1 MRPLG
6 DIARAL
12 LQHAG
17 QPGTVRQ
24 VCERAQV
31 GYQVGAYTAS
41 RLLSAGLM
49 VADDDAPPP
58 PRAGRGRPPMV
69 VKAAPEPDDESVMQM
84 LQRAFVPRRPTAL
97 EWDAL

>member
-6 DIARAL
+6 DIARAM

-17 QPGTVRQ
+17 TPGTVRQ
-24 VCERAQV
+24 VCDRAQV

-41 RLLSAGLM
+41 RLLSAGLL
-49 VADDDAPPP
+49 VPDADAAVPQ
-58 PRAGRGRPPMV
+58 RAGPGRPARV
-69 VKAAPEPDDESVMQM
+69 VKAAPEPDDDGVMPL
-84 LQRAFVPRRPTAL
+84 LQHAWAQRRPTAL

>member
-17 QPGTVRQ
+17 TPGTVRQ

-31 GYQVGAYTAS
+31 GYGVGAYTAS
-41 RLLSAGLM
+41 RLLSAGLL
-49 VADDDAPPP
+49 VADAEAPPP
-58 PRAGRGRPPMV
+58 QRAGRGRPPMV
-69 VKAAPEPDDESVMQM
+69 VKVAPEPDDDGVMQM
-84 LQRAFVPRRPTAL
+84 LQRAFAPRRPTAL